1 MNGILQGTTPT
12 LTITIP
18 EEIPVSSITA
28 AELTFKQLGTVWI
41 YHLSELVIDSEE
53 NTISKTYTEAETLAL
68 NPTAPLSWQLRIETP
83 DGIFGTPQA
92 RINVLDLISEEAI
105 S

>member
-1 MNGILQGTTPT
+1 MNGILQGTTPS

-18 EEIPVSSITA
+18 EEISVSSITA
-28 AELTFKQLGTVWI
+28 LELAFKQMASVTLL
-41 YHLSELVIDSEE
+41 HMEDVIIDTEA
-53 NTISKTYTEAETLAL
+53 NTITYVFTEAQTLAL
-68 NPTAPLSWQLRIETP
+68 IPSAPLMWQLRIQTA

-92 RINVLDLISEEAI
+92 RINVLDLISQEAL

>member
-1 MNGILQGTTPT
+1 MNGILQGTTPS

-18 EEIPVSSITA
+18 EEISVSSITA
-28 AELTFKQLGTVWI
+28 AELTFKQSGTVWI
-41 YHLSELVIDSEE
+41 YHLSDLSIDAED
-53 NTISKTYTEAETLAL
+53 NTISKAYTEAETLAL
-68 NPTAPLSWQLRIETP
+68 NPTAPLFWQLRIQTA
-83 DGIFGTPQA
+83 DGIFGTPQS